1 MNAHTTFPLTEA
13 RRRLFEFS
21 DQVQFP
27 GQTLTF
33 TQNGK
38 PKVVMVSSD
47 EYDSLI
53 ETLEILHDH
62 PDILQSVEKSRKE
75 YKAGK
80 FITLDQL
87 CANLQRTHQQASR
100 KTDRSSSRKRSTAR
114 TSRA

>member
-62 PDILQSVEKSRKE
+62 PDILESVEESRKE

-80 FITLDQL
+80 FVTLDQL
-87 CANLQRTHQQASR
+87 CVNLQNPRSQTSR
-100 KTDRSSSRKRSTAR
+100 KTNRSSSEKRSTSR